1 MDIKQQLDKLLN
13 KPMDRQGFFRH
24 VGLGLVAVAGATA
37 VGKVLIP
44 QPKKQTSQTQALGYG
59 DSVYGG
65 KPSDTATA
73 KASEK
78 KVL

>member
-1 MDIKQQLDKLLN
+1 MDIKQQLDKILN
-13 KPMDRQGFFRH
+13 KPMDREGFFKH

-37 VGKVLIP
+37 VGKVLIS
-44 QPKKQTSQTQALGYG
+44 QPKNQSSQTQALGYG
-59 DSVYGG
+59 DAAYGG
-65 KPSDTATA
+65 KPNDANSA